1 MFKVHETSNINV
13 QIQIIDTDLIPINM
27 ANENENNMV
36 LEFLHL
42 DNFYI
47 SGEVPFS
54 PKQGRNLFFNAR

>member
-13 QIQIIDTDLIPINM
+13 LTYTDLIPINM

-42 DNFYI
+42 DNFYT

-54 PKQGRNLFFNAR
+54 PKSGI